1 MGKKNKI
8 QTEAQTGP
16 REHHPNTISKQP
28 SPKLMWRCLYQHE
41 VVIRA
46 GTCFCHTICS
56 KISFSPCMKEMDL
69 PRAAELLLNFSN
81 QIGISMERRRWPRD
95 ELQRGNR
102 IRVANQ
108 TRHALLQAISTHG
121 ANHKAPPSSNLLFRC
136 SRSILGS
143 NVPPHLVELL
153 QSPHGQAGP
162 TNYHQH

>member
-1 MGKKNKI
+1 MKKKNKI
-8 QTEAQTGP
+8 QTEAQTHTLRGP

-28 SPKLMWRCLYQHE
+28 SPKLMWRCLHQHE

-56 KISFSPCMKEMDL
+56 KISFSPCMKEMNL

-81 QIGISMERRRWPRD
+81 QTDISMERHRWARD

-108 TRHALLQAISTHG
+108 TRHPLLQAISTHG
-121 ANHKAPPSSNLLFRC
+121 ANQQAPPSSNLLFRC

-143 NVPPHLVELL
+143 NVPPHRVELL
-153 QSPHGQAGP
+153 QSPHG
-162 TNYHQH
+162 